1 MDWWGI
7 TQANLIRK
15 LLNNTFSPL
24 IYSSVYLSFTGA
36 SMVYISCTIQ
46 HIPCIPTLPAIMF
59 LVTFSVYN
67 INRKTDGNE
76 DAINHPDRY
85 SFTSRYGKILSN
97 SAIIAY
103 ILAIMLGLYCG
114 SMAALISAIPLISG
128 ILYSIAWIPRR
139 FKYRRLKEIPLAK
152 NFVIAFSWAST
163 PALLPVHSNLVDVDI
178 ETLVVFIF
186 FFISAF
192 INSVVFDMRDI
203 KGDVA
208 SGVRTIPAIFGAK
221 GTIKFLTCLNIFF
234 GTIELLLCFAFIS
247 SRFVSI
253 FVAGMIYSNF
263 CVLYF
268 GRIKKANLFCDVA
281 TDGKF
286 ILFGSI
292 LYITIML

>member
-1 MDWWGI
+1 MDRWGR
-7 TQANLIRK
+7 TQ
-15 LLNNTFSPL
+15 LNIICNFSNVFHLL

-46 HIPCIPTLPAIMF
+46 HIPCSLTLSAIMF

-97 SAIIAY
+97 SAIFAY
-103 ILAIMLGLYCG
+103 ILAIVLALSCG
-114 SMAALISAIPLISG
+114 IIAALISAIPLICG
-128 ILYSIAWIPRR
+128 ILYSIAWMPPGFRY
-139 FKYRRLKEIPLAK
+139 KRLKEIPVVK
-152 NFVIAFSWAST
+152 NLVIAVSWAST
-163 PALLPVHSNLVDVDI
+163 PAFLPVYSNDLDFNAA
-178 ETLVVFIF
+178 TLMVFIF

-221 GTIKFLTCLNIFF
+221 GTIKILTSLNLFF
-234 GTIELLLCFAFIS
+234 GLINLFLYPDYIS
-247 SRFVSI
+247 SGFVYL
-253 FVAGMIYSNF
+253 FVAGMIYTNF
-263 CVLYF
+263 CVLTF
-268 GRIKKANLFCDVA
+268 GKIKKANLFCDIA

-286 ILFGSI
+286 IFFGSFI
-292 LYITIML
+292 YIATRL